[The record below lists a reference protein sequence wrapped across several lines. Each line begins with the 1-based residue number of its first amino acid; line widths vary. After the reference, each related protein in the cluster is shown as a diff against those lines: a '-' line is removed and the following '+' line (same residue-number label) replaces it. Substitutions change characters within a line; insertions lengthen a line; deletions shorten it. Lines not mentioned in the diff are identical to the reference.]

1 MWEMKPVL
9 SPLQLSGRLPQD
21 DTNLIW
27 AGNLRRDSAHR
38 DKDVM
43 AMTKLISL
51 FAGILIGGVL
61 VYTGFNYHIVKTD
74 QTTYM
79 ISKQKSELA
88 DVYVDIRDWDY
99 QTWAKHP
106 NLAQAMT
113 EAGHGD
119 LVQKSLAEDVLDT
132 IFRKIGGTEQRTRK

>member
-1 MWEMKPVL
+1 
-9 SPLQLSGRLPQD
+9 
-21 DTNLIW
+21 
-27 AGNLRRDSAHR
+27 
-38 DKDVM
+38 
-43 AMTKLISL
+43 MTKLIAL

-74 QTTYM
+74 QATYM

-99 QTWAKHP
+99 QIWAKHP

-113 EAGHGD
+113 AAGHGD
-119 LVQKSLAEDVLDT
+119 LVKKSLAEDVLDT